1 MTMKKLNNSNNINT
15 SGFLFIGGAVL
26 MLVTE
31 FGKAMQIF
39 GMVCVLIGVGM
50 LLYYAFSK
58 DGNGKY

>member
-1 MTMKKLNNSNNINT
+1 
-15 SGFLFIGGAVL
+15 